1 MGQNICC
8 PLSTKYSY
16 NLSIVFFWGG
26 GGLVRSCFGGG
37 WSELMC
43 DNLGKTDGFIRSL
56 LHSCHL
62 HNPQTKSSWPNCC
75 VRRGLF
81 LHSYTCSSQKSFYE
95 LLMHGHVLRWL
106 THKET
111 FQNKIKPEVS

>member
-16 NLSIVFFWGG
+16 NLSIVFFGG

-37 WSELMC
+37 WSDLMC

>member
-16 NLSIVFFWGG
+16 NLSIVFFLGG

-37 WSELMC
+37 WSDLMC

-81 LHSYTCSSQKSFYE
+81 LHSYTCSSQKSFYV
-95 LLMHGHVLRWL
+95 LLMHRHVLRWL
-106 THKET
+106 THKKT